1 MLTQLT
7 HFYDRIFR
15 LNPERRVEKIT
26 LYFAILG
33 FILHLLYIFSI
44 NNFEQLS
51 YLSSGKSESYLAAIY
66 TPFSILLFYEV
77 FLLVIIIPNSTSAF
91 VGKQFE
97 IISLITLRSFFHDI
111 AEVDPFAQIEYN
123 NPLFLKIGLDLLS
136 NAYSNNLTL
145 SVQPKYMGS
154 RCNVYLDCVN
164 LDMSYSVSR
173 NGYLIKQEQVDM
185 SCIYKKLWL
194 KLKTWLTNNNVK
206 MIILDGELVPWSVL
220 GSGLIHN
227 EFMPVKAGLESE
239 IEFAEKYNFDTHY
252 NQMIE
257 NLNKIVEEKDFSSM
271 SKKHMIEKIP
281 NHYKTYQAYLS
292 EKPYHQDTNLL
303 KSLFTTYSKQMDLYG
318 NIHGYTHENTYID
331 YKPFGIIKIIYNDN
345 TESIPLLDG
354 SIGQSQMYG
363 MLCSELETDS
373 QLIVQIKP
381 DSDME
386 QVHLQIK
393 NWFDKKTIQEG
404 FEGIILKP
412 DIILKDKIPMIKV
425 RNQDYLTIIYGYD
438 YKLDVNYKNLVEKK
452 TTRHKIAQ
460 SIKEFKLGLNLLTM
474 NYSYLNSDEYKSRLE
489 NFIKCELD
497 GNNLDPRL

>member
-1 MLTQLT
+1 MTSNYYKKEKYFKHKKLSEKEQSEISS
-7 HFYDRIFR
+7 RIYNLVKNKVNFISGTVPPAPSSKKENY
-15 LNPERRVEKIT
+15 LN
-26 LYFAILG
+26 
-33 FILHLLYIFSI
+33 
-44 NNFEQLS
+44 
-51 YLSSGKSESYLAAIY
+51 
-66 TPFSILLFYEV
+66 
-77 FLLVIIIPNSTSAF
+77 
-91 VGKQFE
+91 
-97 IISLITLRSFFHDI
+97 
-111 AEVDPFAQIEYN
+111 IED
-123 NPLFLKIGLDLLS
+123 LKIGLDLLS

-173 NGYLIKQEQVDM
+173 NGYLIKPDQVDM

-257 NLNKIVEEKDFSSM
+257 NLNKIIQEKSFSSM
-271 SKKHMIEKIP
+271 SKKHMVEKIP
-281 NHYKTYQAYLS
+281 THYKTYQAYLS

-318 NIHGYTHENTYID
+318 YIHENTHENIHENIHGNIHGNTHENTHENSNID
-331 YKPFGIIKIIYNDN
+331 YKPFGILKIIYNNN

-354 SIGQSQMYG
+354 SIGQSHMYG

-460 SIKEFKLGLNLLTM
+460 SIKEFKLELNLLTM